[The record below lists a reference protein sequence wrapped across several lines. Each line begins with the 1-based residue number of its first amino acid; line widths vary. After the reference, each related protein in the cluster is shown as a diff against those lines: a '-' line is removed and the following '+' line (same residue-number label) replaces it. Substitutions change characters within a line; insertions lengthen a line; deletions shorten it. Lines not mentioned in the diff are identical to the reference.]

1 MTLIFKA
8 IQYLQKLCNHP
19 ALVLTR
25 AHPEYARI
33 TADLEKNGSRIE
45 ALEHAPKILALKQL
59 LTDCG
64 IGNPNLVVSEHRALI
79 FCQHKSML
87 DLIERQL
94 FCTHMKSVT
103 FSRLDGSV
111 PAALRHGIVSK
122 FNRDP
127 SIGNGCYFH
136 QNRKTINR
144 RLCVEGPI

>member
-1 MTLIFKA
+1 MTFIFKA

-127 SIGNGCYFH
+127 SIGHGCYFH
-136 QNRKTINR
+136 KNRK
-144 RLCVEGPI
+144 LCTGDFA